1 MKRPQTISRAKPMH
15 TAVYMEVYS
24 SNRVIYRVTAG
35 AVASHGKTRPAYGV
49 ILEDMRTGEIRTL
62 PDFSE
67 SLERT
72 IAFANDLVRRE
83 TPPSGLYDV
92 ALEYLSASVPQME
105 QKPAE
110 TPASK
115 KIRFYV

>member
-35 AVASHGKTRPAYGV
+35 AVAGHGKTRPAYGV

-72 IAFANDLVRRE
+72 IAFAN
-83 TPPSGLYDV
+83 
-92 ALEYLSASVPQME
+92 LSASVPQME